1 MTTTY
6 RPPPFLDNF
15 HYSYLKNDPS
25 NVKLT
30 SSDEFYVEVNGSLL
44 IALSGLLKSV
54 FESISGAQEDIVVCV
69 PFPMRILMKLL
80 NLVKGGFVNVQ
91 NNDIKYLKLTANALG
106 IETGDWRL
114 SEIGKIKPKC
124 RIKSDVEDAKSHSS
138 ELNPCNICNKS
149 FTRKD
154 HLFRHMKTYH
164 RLNSNEYH
172 CDSCNVSFSRKDGL
186 LRHGKTEMHKLN
198 SVNSLEDQPYVDSEI
213 EPLENMNTK
222 SISLEDQPYVES
234 ENKSVENMNTKSLNR
249 KGRRKRYE
257 KKETCGKN
265 NDSIEGKP
273 YVEHEDKPA
282 SMLNFKLKK
291 VANGVKPFSC
301 EDCQIHFD
309 KKHKLLKHRPK
320 AKHKKYG
327 SGIDKM
333 NGSRI
338 KSSENSLNAVNV
350 GPKAMEPLSVRN
362 IKKWNQITKSKQVQR
377 RSARN
382 LKSSEGGKLCSEE
395 MPLSPEF

>member
-1 MTTTY
+1 MTTTH

-44 IALSGLLKSV
+44 IAFSGLLKSV
-54 FESISGAQEDIVVCV
+54 LESISGFQEDIVVCV
-69 PFPMRILMKLL
+69 PFPMRFLMKLL

-91 NNDIKYLKLTANALG
+91 NNDIKNLKLTANALG

-124 RIKSDVEDAKSHSS
+124 RIKSDIEDAKSHAS
-138 ELNPCNICNKS
+138 EHNPCHICNKS

-172 CDSCNVSFSRKDGL
+172 CDSCNVSFGRKDRL

-198 SVNSLEDQPYVDSEI
+198 SVISLEDQPYVDSEI
-213 EPLENMNTK
+213 ENVENMNTR
-222 SISLEDQPYVES
+222 SIKFENQPYVES
-234 ENKSVENMNTKSLNR
+234 ESKPVENMSTKSLKR
-249 KGRRKRYE
+249 KGRQKRYE
-257 KKETCGKN
+257 KKETCQKN

-273 YVEHEDKPA
+273 YVEHEKKPA
-282 SMLNFKLKK
+282 SILNSKLKK
-291 VANGVKPFSC
+291 LANGVQPFSC
-301 EDCQIHFD
+301 DDCQIHFD
-309 KKHKLLKHRPK
+309 KKDKLLKPIAK
-320 AKHKKYG
+320 AKHKKNG
-327 SGIDKM
+327 SGIEKM

-338 KSSENSLNAVNV
+338 KSSENSSNAVNV
-350 GPKAMEPLSVRN
+350 GSKAIGPLSVHN
-362 IKKWNQITKSKQVQR
+362 IKKLNQISKSKQVQR

-382 LKSSEGGKLCSEE
+382 LKRCERDKLCSEE